1 MREFEFIDDLMR
13 RSVAHP
19 NVEVGIGDDAAV
31 LKLDSKR
38 LVVTTDTM
46 VEHVH
51 FFSETPAACI
61 GHKLV
66 QMNVSDLVAMGAKP
80 KFATLNLSLPSMSSD
95 WLEAF
100 MSALNSALSVADC
113 VLVGGNTTSSA
124 QMHLGLTVFG
134 EPLFSKPLLRSTA
147 SVGDVIAVSG
157 SLGGAAAVLNQLYE
171 LPIEL
176 RALDNPDYTAWH
188 RPTARL
194 DLLASLAEA
203 TSMIDISDGLL
214 QDLAHL
220 CQQSRVGAEL
230 ISASIPVT
238 DNATLNDALHGG
250 EDYQLLGTWRDLSV
264 VPTGFRVIGRCVSE
278 ERILLDQQVI
288 EPKGWDHFHGAES
301 NN

>member
-13 RSVAHP
+13 KSVAHP
-19 NVEVGIGDDAAV
+19 GVEVGIGDDAAV

-100 MSALNSALSVADC
+100 MSALNSALSMADC

-124 QMHLGLTVFG
+124 QVHLGLTLFG
-134 EPLFSKPLLRSTA
+134 EPVFAEPLLRSTA

-157 SLGGAAAVLNQLYE
+157 SLGGAAAVLKQLYQ
-171 LPIEL
+171 LPTEQ
-176 RALDNPDYTAWH
+176 RALDVLDYVAWH

-203 TSMIDISDGLL
+203 TSMIDVSDGLL

-220 CQQSRVGAEL
+220 CQQSGVGAEL
-230 ISASIPVT
+230 ISTSIPVA

-250 EDYQLLGTWRDLSV
+250 EDYQLLGTWRDISA
-264 VPTGFRVIGRCVSE
+264 VPTGFQLIGRCVSE
-278 ERILLDQQVI
+278 ERILLDQQAI
-288 EPKGWDHFHGAES
+288 EPKGWDHFHGT
-301 NN
+301 